1 MSAAGEDF
9 WEEIATQA
17 IDVPQDRAGDVTPT
31 PPPKPPGL
39 KERRGAA
46 RADRTNARAGRQQ
59 QRQTGHAE
67 RRVRPRMIAGAA
79 LGLVLVLLIAVSLTG
94 TPQQTDLPAAA
105 KPVIAVKTEPRRAQP
120 PVKERRAEPVRTAT
134 KPKAAPKPSPVPA
147 PAARPE
153 PRAPAAAASR
163 PAAGSC
169 DFVPTC

>member
-46 RADRTNARAGRQQ
+46 RADRINARAGRQQ
-59 QRQTGHAE
+59 QRQTGQAE

-79 LGLVLVLLIAVSLTG
+79 LGLVLVLLIAASLTG
-94 TPQQTDLPAAA
+94 TPQQADLPAAA
-105 KPVIAVKTEPRRAQP
+105 KPVIAVKTEPRPVP
-120 PVKERRAEPVRTAT
+120 PAKERRATPVRAAT
-134 KPKAAPKPSPVPA
+134 KPKAAPKPQPAPA
-147 PAARPE
+147 PAAPPE
-153 PRAPAAAASR
+153 PPAPAAAASQ